1 VVDLQ
6 TVSDD
11 VTQYFPKGHRF
22 FKTGDHG
29 EVMYIV
35 TSGEVE
41 IVLRGKVLETVG
53 IGSVFGRATI
63 RRSRYAS

>member
-11 VTQYFPKGHRF
+11 VTQYFSKGHRF

-29 EVMYIV
+29 EVMYI
-35 TSGEVE
+35 THR
-41 IVLRGKVLETVG
+41 LRKLDELL
-53 IGSVFGRATI
+53 
-63 RRSRYAS
+63 